1 MMPVRAIV
9 NQDDRL
15 RLQSPAFS
23 ILPAVAQLI
32 RAEILLPDMQRY
44 TIITLL
50 IFGLFRYSDIG
61 ETRAFAAISTGRPRR
76 DLGDCFQELTIIA

>member
-1 MMPVRAIV
+1 MPVRAIV

-15 RLQSPAFS
+15 RLQSSAFS

-32 RAEILLPDMQRY
+32 RAEILLPDMKRY
-44 TIITLL
+44 TIITLV

-61 ETRAFAAISTGRPRR
+61 ETRAFAAISTGRSRR